1 MQPIRG
7 ETPAGC
13 AKVSGGN
20 WALVVSSL
28 MFTLAIVLPSL
39 TKLRARGKT
48 FPPIGCQSVSV
59 LDEGS
64 RTRVPVLSRTQISLL
79 CFRSFSI
86 STQVSFSPCSFR
98 FALVCDPNREAG
110 FCFLENF
117 F

>member
-1 MQPIRG
+1 MIGTPAPPMVTSVAVVPLIRRDRALSGYSGFCFLANCAGIGFMQPIRG

-64 RTRVPVLSRTQISLL
+64 RTRLP
-79 CFRSFSI
+79 RSEE
-86 STQVSFSPCSFR
+86 Q
-98 FALVCDPNREAG
+98 
-110 FCFLENF
+110 
-117 F
+117 